1 EKWWDITRSRRLVR
15 LQVVVEKILP
25 DGSSQIQALLV
36 ALEHGEWSIAAIYG

>member
-1 EKWWDITRSRRLVR
+1 
-15 LQVVVEKILP
+15 VVEKILP